1 MVFSGCCVIGRQN
14 FRLCW
19 GTGSVS
25 VSNRHCS
32 GARCSPST
40 LWWFVLTDV
49 SLLQILLANL
59 AVLAGACLQGVAG
72 YGIGTLA
79 APLLFLISPLFVP
92 GPLILN
98 ASLLTM
104 FMLIRN
110 RGALQVREVRFAIGG
125 GAVGATLAALT
136 LLVISTKGFELTFGV
151 LILAGVALS
160 IGGLKPAL
168 NARNSMMAGAAS
180 TYMGTITAVGGPPIA
195 LIYQNEKGPLVRA
208 NMSAFFLAASVLSL
222 LGLFASGYLGT
233 RELLLFAVT
242 FPGVFLG
249 FWLSG
254 KLVNHM
260 PFEGLR
266 PVILAIAAIAGT
278 AALIRGLLSL

>member
-1 MVFSGCCVIGRQN
+1 M
-14 FRLCW
+14 
-19 GTGSVS
+19 
-25 VSNRHCS
+25 
-32 GARCSPST
+32 
-40 LWWFVLTDV
+40 TDV

-59 AVLAGACLQGVAG
+59 AILAGACLQGVAG

-79 APLLFLISPLFVP
+79 APLLFLISPVFVP

-98 ASLLTM
+98 ATLLTV

-110 RGALQVREVRFAIGG
+110 RGALQVREVRFAIVGG
-125 GAVGATLAALT
+125 VVGAILAALT
-136 LLVISTKGFELTFGV
+136 LLVISTAGFELIFGV

-168 NARNSMMAGAAS
+168 NARNSVMAGAAS

-222 LGLFASGYLGT
+222 SGLLASGYLGT
-233 RELLLFAVT
+233 RELFLFAVT

-254 KLVNHM
+254 KLVNRM

-266 PVILAIAAIAGT
+266 PVILGIAAIAGT
-278 AALIRGLLSL
+278 AALTRGLLSL